1 MDEVEELL
9 EEPRAADD
17 DRVEVDAPGAGRVLP
32 ALDLNDRRDRLC
44 LVREEEVV
52 VGRDDPE
59 DRRRREEQEGAGSEE
74 QAGGGEARPLQ
85 RRLRVAPPSTG
96 TTAPVT

>member
-1 MDEVEELL
+1 MDEVEELF

-17 DRVEVDAPGAGRVLP
+17 HRVVVDASGPGRVLP
-32 ALDLNDRRDRLC
+32 ALDLHDRCDRLR
-44 LVREEEVV
+44 LVGEEDVV

-59 DRRRREEQEGAGSEE
+59 DRRRGDEQKGAGSEK
-74 QAGGGEARPLQ
+74 QAGGGEPPLQ
-85 RRLRVAPPSTG
+85 RRLRVTPPSTG